1 MSTPFQTVALHT
13 LGCKVNFSDTSTIGR
28 SFREKG
34 LNVVDFN
41 QPSDIY
47 VLNTCSVTENA
58 NKKCRYIINK
68 IKRTNKDSFI
78 AVTGCYAQLKPQE
91 IIDIEGV
98 DLVVGAK
105 EKFNLVDQILE
116 NYNKNKVLVD
126 SIENTINF
134 TPTYSLEER
143 TRSFLKIQDGCD
155 YSCSFCT
162 IPLARGISRN
172 GSVSDILDT
181 TNKIYSHGIKEVVLT
196 GINLGDFKS
205 NKSSLLDLLRILDD
219 KSLIRRFRISSIE
232 PNLLSDEIIN
242 FISSSKTFLPHF
254 HMPLQSGSNRVLRM
268 MKRRY
273 DKELY
278 VDRLNKINDLIPSCS
293 IGADV
298 IVGFPSET
306 DKNFTDTYNLIK
318 ENKISYLHVF
328 SYSER
333 ENTDA
338 VSIVPSIPQ
347 YVRNKRSEILR
358 KLSIKMKNNFIDSQ
372 IGSKT
377 SVLVE
382 SVNDTFCS
390 GLSENYLKINFEG
403 DFDMHNQIVNVSI
416 IGNSNGYVLG
426 KVNSN

>member
-13 LGCKVNFSDTSTIGR
+13 LGCKVNFSDSSTIGR

-68 IKRTNKDSFI
+68 IKKINKDSFI

-91 IIDIEGV
+91 IMNIEGV
-98 DLVVGAK
+98 NLVVGAK
-105 EKFNLVDQILE
+105 EKFNLVDQILD
-116 NYNKNKVLVD
+116 NYNNNKVVVD

-134 TPTYSLEER
+134 IPTYSLGER
-143 TRSFLKIQDGCD
+143 TRSFLKVQDGCD
-155 YSCSFCT
+155 YNCSFCT
-162 IPLARGISRN
+162 IPLARGISRS

-181 TNKIYSHGIKEVVLT
+181 TNKIYRYGIKEVVLT
-196 GINLGDFKS
+196 GVNLGDFKS
-205 NKSSLLDLLRILDD
+205 NKDSLLDLIRTLND
-219 KSLIRRFRISSIE
+219 KSMIRRFRISSIE
-232 PNLLSDEIIN
+232 PNLLSNEIID
-242 FISSSKTFLPHF
+242 FISSSETFLPHF
-254 HMPLQSGSNRVLRM
+254 HMPLQSGSNKVLRM

-278 VDRLNKINDLIPSCS
+278 LDRLNKIKDLIPSCS

-306 DKNFTDTYNLIK
+306 DKDFEDTYNLIK

-328 SYSER
+328 NYSER
-333 ENTDA
+333 ENTGA
-338 VSIVPSIPQ
+338 ILVTPSISQ
-347 YVRNKRSEILR
+347 FVRNERSEILR
-358 KLSIKMKNNFIDSQ
+358 KLSVKMKNNFIDSQ
-372 IGSKT
+372 ISSQT
-377 SVLVE
+377 NVLVE
-382 SVNDTFCS
+382 SVEGNLCS
-390 GLSENYLKINFEG
+390 GLSDNYLKINFEG
-403 DFDMHNQIVNVSI
+403 NSKMLNQIVNVSI
-416 IGNSNGYVLG
+416 ISNSNGNILG
-426 KVNSN
+426 EASLN